1 MAAKS
6 RRSPVPRGRWGGN
19 TNARPWRKSWSKRLS
34 GRVCS
39 RHLLSTLRG
48 FFSMLFP
55 RLTPLLT
62 PIGMSFCGGVSEMAT
77 PSVTQLA
84 ATAVAKCDAA
94 RLIAVPWLADALAA
108 IAAYIRASEADRQ
121 SDGRG

>member
-1 MAAKS
+1 
-6 RRSPVPRGRWGGN
+6 
-19 TNARPWRKSWSKRLS
+19 
-34 GRVCS
+34 
-39 RHLLSTLRG
+39 
-48 FFSMLFP
+48 MLFP

-62 PIGMSFCGGVSEMAT
+62 PIGMSFCGGVSEMAP
-77 PSVTQLA
+77 PSITQLA